1 MAIANNPL
9 KQYFRRP
16 SIYVK
21 LPSGGKG
28 YAPGVVNL
36 PESGEL
42 PIYPMTAIDEIT
54 ARTPDAL
61 FNGTAVVE
69 LIKSCVPDIKDPWAI
84 FSTDMDSIL
93 IGIKSASQ
101 GNELE
106 IESECPK
113 CEEVNKFAV
122 NLVAVLA
129 TLTEADYTK
138 ELLLGDLAVKFRPL
152 TYKEMNE
159 ANIKQFEI
167 QRLFMSIEAIENEEE
182 RVKKT
187 QEAIV
192 SITETTMQI
201 LAKTIEYVRT
211 PSAMVNDTNF
221 IIDYLHNCDKNTYLT
236 IRDFHTKMKE
246 QSELKPL
253 DIKCPHCSNEYKQ
266 PFILNTSD
274 FFG

>member
-1 MAIANNPL
+1 MAIEANPL

-21 LPSGGKG
+21 LPSGGNG

-36 PESGEL
+36 PDSGEL

-61 FNGTAVVE
+61 FNGSAVVE
-69 LIKSCVPDIKDPWAI
+69 LIKSCVPDIKDPWSI

-106 IESECPK
+106 IETECPK
-113 CEEVNKFAV
+113 CEEVSKFGV
-122 NLVAVLA
+122 NLVAVLS
-129 TLTEADYTK
+129 TLKEADYTQ
-138 ELLLGDLAVKFRPL
+138 ELLLGDLAIKFRPL

-167 QRLFMSIEAIENEEE
+167 QRLFMSIESIENEDEK
-182 RVKKT
+182 VKKT

-201 LAKTIEYVRT
+201 LAKTIEYVKT
-211 PSAMVNDTNF
+211 PSSMVTNTNF
-221 IIDYLHNCDKNTYLT
+221 VMDYLHNCDKNTYMT
-236 IRDFHTKMKE
+236 IRDYHSKMKE
-246 QSELKPL
+246 QAELKPL
-253 DIKCPHCSNEYKQ
+253 DIKCPHCQNEYKK
-266 PFILNTSD
+266 PFVLNTSD